1 MQLTYGREGQLSFSS
16 VRELYISIGFLANS
30 NLIRIYEEPNKQRG
44 AYADE
49 WRMSFSKIPDNAPQ
63 SIKKSIKP
71 NKDGSNP
78 RLNNKEFINN
88 LLRLKHNFQLGN
100 NQNIE
105 NIRTTIDSEYLDDF
119 DYGLSL

>member
-1 MQLTYGREGQLSFSS
+1 MKLIYGKEGQLSFASEKD
-16 VRELYISIGFLANS
+16 VYIAIGFLANC

-49 WRMSFSKIPDNAPQ
+49 WRMSFSKIPANAPQ
-63 SIKKSIKP
+63 SIKNSIKP

-78 RLNNKEFINN
+78 RLNNKEFINE
-88 LLRLKHNFQLGN
+88 LLRHQHGFQLGYT
-100 NQNIE
+100 QNSA
-105 NIRTTIDSEYLDDF
+105 NIRSTIPASFITNF